1 MKSATNTLPAKT
13 LKERF
18 MHALL
23 FEIGG
28 IALATPLAAWAMGSS
43 VSHVG
48 VLAAMLATTAM
59 LWNMVFNFGF
69 ETIERR
75 RQWQR
80 TPRIRA
86 LHAVSFETGF
96 IAFALPLT
104 MWWMGIGIWEA
115 LLLDLG
121 FFLFFLPYTYVYNW
135 AYDAARAYYF
145 RRLQLASV

>member
-1 MKSATNTLPAKT
+1 
-13 LKERF
+13 
-18 MHALL
+18 
-23 FEIGG
+23 
-28 IALATPLAAWAMGSS
+28 MGSS

-69 ETIERR
+69 EIIERR
-75 RQWQR
+75 RQWLR

-86 LHAVSFETGF
+86 LHAVFFETGF
-96 IAFALPLT
+96 IAFSLPLT
-104 MWWMGIGIWEA
+104 MWWMEIGVWEA

-135 AYDAARAYYF
+135 IYDSLRGYYF
-145 RRLQLASV
+145 RRERLA